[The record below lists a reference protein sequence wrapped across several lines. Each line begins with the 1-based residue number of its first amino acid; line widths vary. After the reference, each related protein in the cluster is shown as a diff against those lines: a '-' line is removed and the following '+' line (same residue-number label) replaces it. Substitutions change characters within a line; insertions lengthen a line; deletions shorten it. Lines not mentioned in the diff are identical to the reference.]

1 MTPSVS
7 LPYLFSKLYQMENL
21 FLSIIVLFFPSLLF
35 VIMIPKLAA
44 WKKSRTANSTLK
56 IPPGPMKLPLIGN
69 LHLLVGSLP
78 HHRLRDLA
86 KTYGSL
92 MHLQLGEISNIVVSS
107 AEIAHEMLKT
117 QDVNFSER
125 PFLLAAS
132 VYGSISITMVPY
144 GEFWRQLRR
153 ICTQE
158 LLSPGRVQSF
168 RSIREEEVSNLLRY
182 LHTSVDTPIN
192 LTEQIFAMTYG
203 ITAKAAFGRKCK
215 DQEAFSS
222 VVREILKIAG
232 GFSLSEV
239 FPSKKF
245 LRRISGLGPKIEK
258 NFKKTDQILER
269 ILRDWRE
276 EREAKTG
283 EGKGNS
289 LLDVLL
295 NLQENGDLAVPL
307 EDPNIKAILL
317 DIFVAGSDTSS
328 TVLEWAMLE
337 MLRDP
342 RVMEKAQAEVRQV
355 FGGKGKVDETCL
367 HELKY
372 LKLIIKETM
381 RLHPPGPLLLPR
393 ESKEDCVI
401 NGYYIPA
408 KTKVIINAWAIGRD
422 PNHWTDPE
430 QFYPER
436 FVDSSVDFK
445 GTNFEFIPF
454 GAGRRMCPGI
464 TFAMADI
471 EHPLAALLFHF
482 DWRLPGGTA
491 HENLDMTEHFGV
503 TVGRKGG
510 LYLIPV
516 NPYSS
521 SSI

>member
-1 MTPSVS
+1 
-7 LPYLFSKLYQMENL
+7 MENL
-21 FLSIIVLFFPSLLF
+21 FLSIMVLFFPSLLF
-35 VIMIPKLAA
+35 VLMIPKLVA
-44 WKKSRTANSTLK
+44 WKKSRTANTTLK

-69 LHLLVGSLP
+69 LHLLAGFIP

-92 MHLQLGEISNIVVSS
+92 MHLQLGEISNVVVSS
-107 AEIAHEMLKT
+107 AEIAHEILKT
-117 QDVNFSER
+117 HDVNFSGR
-125 PFLLAAS
+125 SFLLAAS
-132 VYGSISITMVPY
+132 VFGSINIILSPY
-144 GEFWRQLRR
+144 GEYWRQLRR

-168 RSIREEEVSNLLRY
+168 RSIREEEVSSLLRY
-182 LHTSVDTPIN
+182 LHSSVDSPIN
-192 LTEQIFAMTYG
+192 LTDLIYSMTHG

-215 DQEAFSS
+215 DQAAFIS
-222 VVREILKIAG
+222 VVREALTIAG
-232 GFSLSEV
+232 GFSISEV
-239 FPSKKF
+239 FPSKKCIG
-245 LRRISGLGPKIEK
+245 LISGFGPKIEK
-258 NFKKTDQILER
+258 NFKKTDEIIGR
-269 ILRDWRE
+269 IIKDWRE
-276 EREAKTG
+276 ERGAMT
-283 EGKGNS
+283 GKGKANS
-289 LLDVLL
+289 LLDVLF
-295 NLQENGDLAVPL
+295 NLQETGDLEFPL
-307 EDPNIKAILL
+307 DDQRIKAIIL

-355 FGGKGKVDETCL
+355 YGGKGKVDETCL

-372 LKLIIKETM
+372 LKLIIKETL
-381 RLHPPGPLLLPR
+381 RLHPPSPLLLPR
-393 ESKEDCVI
+393 EAKEDCVI

-430 QFYPER
+430 KFYPER

-471 EHPLAALLFHF
+471 EFPLAALLFHF
-482 DWRLPGGTA
+482 DWRLPDGIN

-503 TVGRKGG
+503 TVGRKGD

-516 NPYSS
+516 DHYNPSP
-521 SSI
+521 I